1 MANRGIV
8 TLQGLDKDAIQ
19 RQIEQLR
26 SLQRAVREQDSLDAV
41 ILADTLQLLVRIEK
55 ALTEQD
61 RVIH

>member
-1 MANRGIV
+1 MANRGSV
-8 TLQGLDKDAIQ
+8 TLQGLDRDAIQ

-26 SLQRAVREQDSLDAV
+26 SLQRAVRDQDSLDAV

-55 ALTEQD
+55 ALIEQD

>member
-1 MANRGIV
+1 MSNRGSV

>member
-55 ALTEQD
+55 ALNEQD

>member
-1 MANRGIV
+1 MANRGSV
-8 TLQGLDKDAIQ
+8 TLQGLDREAIQ

-26 SLQRAVREQDSLDAV
+26 SLQRAVRDQDSLDAV

-55 ALTEQD
+55 ALSEQD